1 MARGKVLTVID
12 PEHYRDATVRT
23 IATVPVTSESYRPAA
38 PSDRAPVRRHGSL
51 LEGTLMT
58 SRTTRKSRHT
68 ALGAVSL
75 AAVAAL
81 GLAACSSNKPAA
93 STSNTSTAASSSSS
107 ASSAPSSP
115 SSGSPAAGGELNGGK
130 DVTLTW
136 WHNANT
142 DPGKSAFQ
150 KVADDFHAAHPNV
163 TIKVSPIQNEDI
175 KTKIQVALQG
185 TPPDIF
191 QQWGGGALATQVQ
204 SGKIAD
210 ISQYTQS
217 WIGDLGKGVA
227 GWQVD
232 GKQYG
237 VPYDYHVVGFW
248 YRTDLFQKAGIS
260 APPATMDDLFADITK
275 LKAAGITPI
284 AVGGKDKWPDAFYYE
299 NFVLKECP
307 KATVTSSLDAKKL
320 DDPCFVKAG
329 DDLKKLLDAKP
340 FQNGFLGTP
349 AQQGAGSS
357 AGLVANGK
365 AAMELQGDWEMAVMP
380 SLATDKDFASK
391 MGFFPFPSVA
401 GGQGEPGAAL
411 GGGDGFSCSTK
422 APDAC
427 AAFLQYL
434 TSADIESQLVKA
446 TAVTIPS
453 NGKATDAIT
462 DPTLKKVLAYLQ
474 GVSYNQLYFDQ
485 YLPTNVGNAVNDAVA
500 NFFAGQGSSADI
512 AAAAGK
518 AASQ

>member
-1 MARGKVLTVID
+1 
-12 PEHYRDATVRT
+12 
-23 IATVPVTSESYRPAA
+23 
-38 PSDRAPVRRHGSL
+38 
-51 LEGTLMT
+51 MT
-58 SRTTRKSRHT
+58 SRTTRNHARRMSKHRR
-68 ALGAVSL
+68 LVAVSL
-75 AAVAAL
+75 VAVGAL
-81 GLAACSSNKPAA
+81 GLAACSSSKNSGSG
-93 STSNTSTAASSSSS
+93 STSTSAAPATGNGSTPATTSASVAPSS
-107 ASSAPSSP
+107 ASS
-115 SSGSPAAGGELNGGK
+115 GELNGGNP
-130 DVTLTW
+130 VTLTW
-136 WHNANT
+136 WHNANA
-142 DPGKSAFQ
+142 DPGLSAFQ

-191 QQWGGGALATQVQ
+191 QQWGGGALATQIQ

-210 ISQYTQS
+210 ITSYTSS
-217 WIGDLGKGVA
+217 WIGQLGKSVA

-248 YRTDLFQKAGIS
+248 YRTDLFAQAGIS
-260 APPATMDDLFADITK
+260 APPTTFDDLLADVTK

-284 AVGGKDKWPDAFYYE
+284 AVGGKDKWPDAFYWE

-307 KATVTSSLDAKKL
+307 KDTIVSSLDAEKL
-320 DDPCFVKAG
+320 TDPCFTKAG

-340 FQNGFLGTP
+340 FQTGFLGTP

-380 SLATDKDFASK
+380 SLTTDKDFASK
-391 MGFFPFPSVA
+391 MGFFAFPSVS

-434 TSADIESQLVKA
+434 TSVETESTLVKA
-446 TAVTIPS
+446 DAITIPS
-453 NGKATDAIT
+453 NGGATDAIT
-462 DPTLKKVLAYLQ
+462 DPTLKKVLSYLQ

-485 YLPTNVGNAVNDAVA
+485 YLPTNVGNAVNDAVS
-500 NFFAGQGSSADI
+500 NFFAGQGTSADI
-512 AAAAGK
+512 PAAAAK